1 MVENDQ
7 NNRTAFWERV
17 SDVLNQYER
26 SLGTVDINSLEIVR
40 VRMEYIIL
48 ALQQILPLWLGNRPL
63 ACVLE
68 ETLNNFRTLCLH
80 WNCNLC
86 QSRNGQGVALYC
98 LVPNVKRSNRVG
110 RPVFCVGGAISLLA
124 LSRLHLDSYIQN
136 VPSVEMD
143 FGTLSY
149 RIWDTGRHRLFFDV

>member
-98 LVPNVKRSNRVG
+98 TVPNVKRSNRVG
-110 RPVFCVGGAISLLA
+110 RPQCFVSEEQLLCLRSAGFTWTDISKMFLV
-124 LSRLHLDSYIQN
+124 SRW
-136 VPSVEMD
+136 
-143 FGTLSY
+143 TL
-149 RIWDTGRHRLFFDV
+149 GR